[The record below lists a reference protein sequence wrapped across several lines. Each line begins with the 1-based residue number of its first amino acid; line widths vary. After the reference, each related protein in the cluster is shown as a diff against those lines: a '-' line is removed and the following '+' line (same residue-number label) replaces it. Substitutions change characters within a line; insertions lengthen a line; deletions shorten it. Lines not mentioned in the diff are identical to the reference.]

1 MNKMTKICFSV
12 LLAGSLL
19 TPVLANAT
27 TSENM
32 RGMQKSYT
40 AATKADDAA
49 ALKTALST
57 FREHVEHAKT
67 QVPPDF
73 AKQPADGPD
82 RKAYVEGLDKILQK
96 VDSAQALAD
105 AGKLSEAKAVLAE
118 INTLKGEYHSK
129 LRG

>member
-19 TPVLANAT
+19 TPALANAT
-27 TSENM
+27 TSEDM
-32 RGMQKSYT
+32 RDMQKSYT

-49 ALKTALST
+49 ALST